1 MLERSCVGRH
11 SFKDRT
17 HKVIRSNVCRSTSE
31 SSCLSLGGI
40 RGKVED
46 ASRRASEVS
55 EDGRGVGSGQR
66 GDRKLQQLVA
76 SGDVG
81 GKGDAGP

>member
-1 MLERSCVGRH
+1 M
-11 SFKDRT
+11 
-17 HKVIRSNVCRSTSE
+17 
-31 SSCLSLGGI
+31 SLGGI

-55 EDGRGVGSGQR
+55 KDGRGVGSGQG